1 MVRAIPAPDPL
12 PGRGYHTYAR
22 KDAHMA
28 ENTPADVEHESAL
41 AIPDEAE
48 LPLTYQGESWDELVS
63 QSFEFFGGELEV
75 PTSVVGIPFVILRL
89 TFRIGDFLRTDNGE
103 LGDYVSVDIMTATEE
118 IIEGRRSR
126 GKIPE
131 TSVAGPGE
139 HIVLNL
145 SGTAAYRQLVAF
157 LESSKYIIL
166 PEGPDG
172 GNFGTS
178 RLDTPVRQWQ
188 IRKDV
193 KVRYDETGAYQSAVF
208 DVRIHCPRGLRGN
221 TADVKA
227 AKDVEFFYLG

>member
-1 MVRAIPAPDPL
+1 MTDI
-12 PGRGYHTYAR
+12 
-22 KDAHMA
+22 
-28 ENTPADVEHESAL
+28 TPAELEQ
-41 AIPDEAE
+41 EAE
-48 LPLTYQGESWDELVS
+48 LAVPENTELPLPYQGESWDELVS
-63 QSFEFFGGELEV
+63 QSYEFFGGELEA
-75 PTSVVGIPFVILRL
+75 PISVVGVPFVILRL
-89 TFRIGDFLRTDNGE
+89 TYRIGDFLRSDNGE
-103 LGDYVSVDIMTATEE
+103 LGDYVSADIMTATKE
-118 IIEGRRSR
+118 IIEARRTR

-157 LESSKYIIL
+157 LEANRFIIL

-172 GNFGTS
+172 GIFGAS

-188 IRKDV
+188 IRKDIR
-193 KVRYDETGAYQSAVF
+193 VRYDESGAYQSAEF
-208 DVRIHCPRGLRGN
+208 NVRIHCPRGLRGN